1 MDSIQERNRAAFQAA
16 KGELTQRYP
25 PGRFV
30 AFDDG
35 QLVADAAS
43 FDELTEALAAI
54 GKDRPD
60 VFVVQAGANHP
71 DEVFI
76 LTS

>member
-1 MDSIQERNRAAFQAA
+1 MDSNRKRNEEAFRQA
-16 KGELTQRYP
+16 KQDLSNRYP

-30 AFDDG
+30 AFDEG
-35 QLVADAAS
+35 RIVADAAS

-54 GKDRPD
+54 GKNRPD
-60 VFVVQAGANHP
+60 VFVVQAGVDYP

-76 LTS
+76 LL

>member
-1 MDSIQERNRAAFQAA
+1 MNSSQDRNRVAFQRS
-16 KGELTQRYP
+16 KDELNKRHP

-35 QLVADAAS
+35 QIVADAAS
-43 FDELTEALAAI
+43 FDELTETLAAI

-60 VFVVQAGANHP
+60 VFVVQAGANYP

-76 LTS
+76 LV

>member
-1 MDSIQERNRAAFQAA
+1 MNSNHRNNQAAFR
-16 KGELTQRYP
+16 KVERDLWRRYP
-25 PGRFV
+25 SGRFV

-35 QLVADAAS
+35 QIVADAAS
-43 FDELTEALAAI
+43 FAELTEALAAI

-60 VFVVQAGANHP
+60 VFVVQAGLDHP

-76 LTS
+76 LV

>member
-1 MDSIQERNRAAFQAA
+1 MDSRQEKNQAAFHRA
-16 KGELTQRYP
+16 KHELRDRYP
-25 PGRFV
+25 AGRFV

-35 QLVADAAS
+35 QIVADAAT
-43 FDELTEALAAI
+43 FDKLTEALAAI

-60 VFVVQAGANHP
+60 VFVVQVGMDYP

-76 LTS
+76 LL

>member
-1 MDSIQERNRAAFQAA
+1 MNSNQEKNRAAFEAA
-16 KGELTQRYP
+16 KEELTKRYP

-35 QLVADAAS
+35 QIVADAAS
-43 FDELTEALAAI
+43 FDELTERLSAI

-60 VFVVQAGANHP
+60 VFVVQAGEHYPA
-71 DEVFI
+71 EVSI
-76 LTS
+76 LL